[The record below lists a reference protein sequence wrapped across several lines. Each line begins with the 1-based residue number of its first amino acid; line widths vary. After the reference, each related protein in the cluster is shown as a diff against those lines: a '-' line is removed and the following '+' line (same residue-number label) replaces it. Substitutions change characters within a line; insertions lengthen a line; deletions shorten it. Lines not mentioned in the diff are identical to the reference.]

1 VKISANQLNS
11 HLKNSLLPCYLV
23 TGDEPL
29 LVAEALD
36 AIRAAAREQGF
47 GSRELYIA
55 TTGFDWTDLKS
66 AAANLSLFA
75 EKRIIELR
83 LPTGK
88 PGVKGS
94 AAIAEMT
101 GQAGD
106 DLLFVVSAPKLAGGG
121 ATSKWVKALEAAGGY
136 TQIWP
141 VAIRELPAWIN
152 ARMKNAGL
160 QPDRDAVQLIAD
172 RVEGNLLAAQQEIEK
187 LRLLHGE
194 GPICAADVD
203 AAVVDSSRFDVYKLV
218 DAAVAGDAARAVR
231 ILAGIRTE
239 GLEPV
244 IVMWA
249 LTRELRTLARLAE
262 SIQSGVDLSTGLRQA
277 RVWQSRQGLVRAC
290 IGRHQAANF
299 YQLIQLGARA
309 DAAAKGQLRAD
320 PWQLA
325 TQIVLGLAKGKLI
338 WGRWAVKNSRNWK

>member
-29 LVAEALD
+29 LVQEALD
-36 AIRAAAREQGF
+36 TIRAEAREQGF
-47 GSRELYIA
+47 GARELYVA
-55 TTGFDWTDLKS
+55 TTGFDWTDLRN
-66 AAANLSLFA
+66 AAGNLSLFA
-75 EKRIIELR
+75 EKRIVELR

-88 PGVKGS
+88 PGVKGG
-94 AAIAEMT
+94 ATIAEMT
-101 GQAGD
+101 EQAGD
-106 DLLFVVSAPKLAGGG
+106 DLLFVVSAPKLDRSG
-121 ATSKWVKALEAAGGY
+121 AASKWVKALEAAGGY

-141 VAIRELPAWIN
+141 VAVRELPAWIN

-160 QPDRDAVQLIAD
+160 QPDRDAVRLIAD

-194 GPICAADVD
+194 GPISAEDVD
-203 AAVVDSSRFDVYKLV
+203 AAVVDSSRYDVYKLV

-231 ILAGIRTE
+231 ILAGVRTE
-239 GLEPV
+239 GIEPV

-249 LTRELRTLARLAE
+249 LTRELRTLARLAD
-262 SIQSGVDLSTGLRQA
+262 SIQSGVDLSTSLRKA
-277 RVWQSRQGLVRAC
+277 GVWQNRQGLVRAC
-290 IGRHQAANF
+290 VGRHQAEYF
-299 YQLIQLGARA
+299 YDLIQLARKA
-309 DAAAKGQLRAD
+309 DAAAKGQLRGD

-325 TQIVLGLAKGKLI
+325 TQIVLGLALGGLK
-338 WGRWAVKNSRNWK
+338 RAS